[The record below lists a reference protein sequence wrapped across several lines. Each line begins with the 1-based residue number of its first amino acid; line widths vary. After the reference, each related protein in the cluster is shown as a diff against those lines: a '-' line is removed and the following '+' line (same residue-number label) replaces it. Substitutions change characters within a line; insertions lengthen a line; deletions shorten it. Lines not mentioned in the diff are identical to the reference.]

1 MRSLPEERSSIA
13 HRAWRGWA
21 QGDIALK
28 VVSWNLLRRV
38 GAAVEDVAA
47 LIRREK
53 PDLLLMQEA
62 TEEMETLPRLVGG
75 HFHWEPLPSRIHG
88 LAAWSPHPLPPPQSL
103 PLPVSR
109 MPGRVP
115 PRMAQLVRLGNI
127 TIANV
132 HLSHGQL
139 LNRWQLLRIAGAIE
153 GPAAV
158 IGDYNAVG
166 PTRMPGFKDVG
177 PREPT
182 LLAASNVLRFRLD
195 RCLVRGLS
203 CAEARTLE
211 QGPSDHRP
219 IALEIGPLK
228 IDLSEPAPKRA
239 ASGVV
244 AANALKRWRS
254 RAEKPV

>member
-1 MRSLPEERSSIA
+1 MHDRL
-13 HRAWRGWA
+13 GLK
-21 QGDIALK
+21 GGVALK
-28 VVSWNLLRRV
+28 VISWNLLRRT

-47 LIRREK
+47 LIQQEK

-62 TEEMETLPRLVGG
+62 TEEIETLPHLVGG
-75 HFHWEPLPSRIHG
+75 HFHWEPLPGRIHG

-115 PRMAQLVRLGNI
+115 PRMAQLVRLGSI

-139 LNRWQLLRIAGAIE
+139 LNRWQLLRIAGAID

-182 LLAASNVLRFRLD
+182 LVASNVLRFRLD

-203 CAEARTLE
+203 CAEARALE

-228 IDLSEPAPKRA
+228 IDLTAPAPKASKRA

-244 AANALKRWRS
+244 AASALKRWRS
-254 RAEKPV
+254 RGRAAKPV